1 MKIEESI
8 WIANNILKLANPGQK
23 LLNIGSSTG
32 KFRNQ
37 IQPHITKNIFKP
49 IEKKGIKVIH
59 SDIQDAEGVDLV
71 GDFLNEEFVN
81 TLEREKF
88 DFILCSNLLEHLE
101 EIGPICRII
110 ERILKKN
117 GYAIITVPYNYPY
130 HLDPIDN
137 MFRPTVKELHNKFN
151 FLKYI
156 NGEILEAKSYNS
168 KINKTERNY
177 FQKLLNNP
185 KMLAIIFLRILLP
198 FYKFN
203 VWKKTMFG
211 VARLF
216 RPFSVTCV
224 ILQKK

>member
-8 WIANNILKLANPGQK
+8 WIANNILKLAKPGQK

-32 KFRNQ
+32 RFRNQ

-49 IEKKGIKVIH
+49 IEKNGIAVIH
-59 SDIQDAEGVDLV
+59 TDIQNSAGVDLV
-71 GDFLNEEFVN
+71 GDLLDEEFVKV
-81 TLEREKF
+81 LEREQF

-101 EIGPICRII
+101 EIEPICRII

-137 MFRPTVKELHNKFN
+137 MFRPTVKELAEN
-151 FLKYI
+151 FSTLKNL

-168 KINKTERNY
+168 KLNTTENNY
-177 FQKLLNNP
+177 FQKLKNNP
-185 KMLAIIFLRILLP
+185 KMLLLILIRSLLP
-198 FYKFN
+198 FYKFS
-203 VWKKTMFG
+203 VWKKTIFG
-211 VARLF
+211 VLRLF
-216 RPFSVTCV
+216 RPFSVTCLV
-224 ILQKK
+224 LKK